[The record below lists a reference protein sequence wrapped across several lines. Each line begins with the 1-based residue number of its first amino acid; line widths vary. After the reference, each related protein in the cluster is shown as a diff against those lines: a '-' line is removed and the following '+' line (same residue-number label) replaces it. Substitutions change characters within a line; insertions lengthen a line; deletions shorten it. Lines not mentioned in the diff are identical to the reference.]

1 MTLIVL
7 AAGMGSRYGGLKQM
21 DPVTEH
27 GEFIIDFSIYD
38 AIRAGYDRVIF
49 IIKRENYDAF
59 RETVGKRVESH
70 IRVDYVFQEMT
81 LPEGVAVPENRTKP
95 FGTAHALLAC
105 KDVVDGD
112 FAVINADDYYGV
124 RPYRMAYDYM
134 CEAKDENGVS
144 RYCMVGYRLGNTLTE
159 NGTVSRGIC
168 AVDENG
174 YLSSITER
182 TKIRPDGEDGAAYL
196 DGETWVNVSRDS
208 IVSMNFF
215 AFRDSFLTYVEEG
228 LYRFATSPETN
239 LEKDEYFL
247 PSAAGDTVRAGAATL
262 RVLETDD
269 KWFGVTYPQDKAE
282 VVASLRRLIDAGV
295 YPDGLWKKN

>member
-49 IIKRENYDAF
+49 IIKRENYEAF
-59 RETVGKRVESH
+59 RETIGKRVESQ

-81 LPEGVAVPENRTKP
+81 LPEGIEVPKNRVKP

-112 FAVINADDYYGV
+112 FAVINSDDYYGV
-124 RPYRMAYDYM
+124 DAYRMAHDYM
-134 CEAKDENGVS
+134 REAKDENGVS

-168 AVDENG
+168 AVDEKG

-182 TKIRPDGEDGAAYL
+182 TKIRPDGNDAAYL
-196 DGETWVNVSRDS
+196 DGEEWVSVSRDS
-208 IVSMNFF
+208 IASMNFF
-215 AFRDSFLTYVEEG
+215 AFRESFLNYVEEG

-247 PSAAGDTVRAGAATL
+247 PSAAGDTVKSGAATL
-262 RVLETDD
+262 RVLESDD
-269 KWFGVTYPQDKAE
+269 KWFGVTYPQDKA
-282 VVASLRRLIDAGV
+282 VVVESLRRLIEAGV